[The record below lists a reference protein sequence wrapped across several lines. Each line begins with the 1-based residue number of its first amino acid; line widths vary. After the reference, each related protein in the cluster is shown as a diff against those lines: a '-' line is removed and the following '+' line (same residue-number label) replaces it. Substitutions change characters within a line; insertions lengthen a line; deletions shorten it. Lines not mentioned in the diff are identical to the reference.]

1 MSLYRKKR
9 RRAEVNII
17 PLVDVLIILIF
28 FFMIAMQFRQL
39 TVLNINPPKIEI
51 AGAKQNTKELVLGVD
66 EDGDY
71 FYKSG
76 TVTREQLQDILKKTA
91 TEDPTAPVL
100 IVADEDVALKH
111 MTELMDMCRAA
122 ELTKIRLQ
130 SR

>member
-39 TVLNINPPKIEI
+39 TVLNINPPKIET

-66 EDGDY
+66 KEGDF

-76 TVTREQLQDILKKTA
+76 AITREQLQELLRKTA
-91 TEDPTAPVL
+91 SDDPDIPVL
-100 IVADEDVALKH
+100 VVADEDVALKY
-111 MTELMDMCRAA
+111 MTELMDICRAVG
-122 ELTKIRLQ
+122 LTKIRLQ

>member
-39 TVLNINPPKIEI
+39 TVLNINPPKIET

-66 EDGDY
+66 EEGDY

-76 TVTREQLQDILKKTA
+76 AVTREQLQDILKKTA

-122 ELTKIRLQ
+122 GLTKIRLQ